1 MVQTGAAFQPVG
13 DMFNPPRRIFDQYD
27 YNTRSEL
34 VDAVRYFG
42 SSTNDTSDPVGL
54 QDWSYAYDNIG
65 NRTGTTK
72 ANAAANYTANA
83 LNQYTERSVP
93 DSSDIIGCVDL
104 LEVRGLGLVAD
115 GFYECADAEVPCPA
129 QEAFG

>member
-1 MVQTGAAFQPVG
+1 MNDSQSELTGTAFEPVG
-13 DMFNPPRRIFDQYD
+13 DMFNLYD

-72 ANAAANYTANA
+72 ANASADYTANA
-83 LNQYTERSVP
+83 LNQYTERTVP
-93 DSSDIIGCVDL
+93 DSSDIIGS
-104 LEVRGLGLVAD
+104 
-115 GFYECADAEVPCPA
+115 AETNVTVTVNTNTATCYA
-129 QEAFG
+129 LN